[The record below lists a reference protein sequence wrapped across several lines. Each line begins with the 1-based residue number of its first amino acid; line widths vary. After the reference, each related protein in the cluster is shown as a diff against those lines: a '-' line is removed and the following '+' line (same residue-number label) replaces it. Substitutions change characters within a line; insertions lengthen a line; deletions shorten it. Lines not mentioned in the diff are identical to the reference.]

1 MYASE
6 GIDWTHVDFEDNQLC
21 VDLIE
26 ARPPKGIGILSLLDE
41 ECIYPKVGGRA
52 CTPSQPAC
60 LACIQGFVRCLC
72 GSGQDG
78 ACMFACSY
86 SALCHSMLFR

>member
-41 ECIYPKVGGRA
+41 ECIYPKVGLPCCRQSSHLCLVKWCICA
-52 CTPSQPAC
+52 CAVTC
-60 LACIQGFVRCLC
+60 TKL
-72 GSGQDG
+72 
-78 ACMFACSY
+78 
-86 SALCHSMLFR
+86 

>member
-1 MYASE
+1 VYASE

-41 ECIYPKVGGRA
+41 ECIYPKVGVELA
-52 CTPSQPAC
+52 PCPNPAS
-60 LACIQGFVRCLC
+60 LLPNLQGVCKVFILQWLVWRN
-72 GSGQDG
+72 
-78 ACMFACSY
+78 
-86 SALCHSMLFR
+86 